1 MSINPNHGCPQ
12 KEKANMHE
20 HRRKT
25 FMEKIA
31 GGVAIFP
38 SALQAMR
45 THSTEY
51 RYRQD
56 ANFYYL
62 TGFEE
67 PEAVCVIA
75 PDHPEHQY
83 VLFVR
88 PRTPEQEVWTGKR
101 AGVEGAKER
110 FGADEAYPIEEFDEK
125 ISEYIGTS
133 ERLYYGFGAD
143 DVFNQKIIE
152 LLKGYRRH
160 RLREGTGPTTLID
173 PTDLLAGMRLVKDET
188 ELGRI
193 RKAVDISVE
202 AHMAAMQTVRPGIYE
217 YELESLID
225 SIYRKNG
232 GTGPAF
238 LTIVAKGANATTLH
252 YTTNDCQI
260 EDGDLVLIDAGCE
273 YQYYCGDITRTFPAN
288 GKFTDPQRAIYQSV
302 LDVQCEIIESIRP
315 GVSIGDPAQ
324 KAVEM
329 LTEAMLALGLL
340 VGEKEK
346 IIEEQEYRK
355 FYMHSVG
362 HMLGVEVH
370 DVAKTRDGE
379 EHKTFQPGMVM
390 TVEPGLYIDPDSENI
405 PPEYSGIGVRIE
417 DNILVTESGCEVL
430 TAAVPKTI
438 DEIEKL
444 IA

>member
-1 MSINPNHGCPQ
+1 
-12 KEKANMHE
+12 MHE
-20 HRRKT
+20 DRREAFKK
-25 FMEKIA
+25 KIV
-31 GGVAIFP
+31 GGVAILP
-38 SALQAMR
+38 SAVQAMR

-62 TGFEE
+62 TGFDE

-83 VLFVR
+83 ILFVR
-88 PRTPEQEVWTGKR
+88 PRVPEQEVWTGKR

-110 FGADEAYPIEEFDEK
+110 FGADAAYPIEEFDEK
-125 ISEYIGTS
+125 IPEYIGTS
-133 ERLYYGFGAD
+133 ERLYYGFGVNE
-143 DVFNQKIIE
+143 VFNQKIIA
-152 LLKGYRRH
+152 LLKESRRN
-160 RLREGTGPTTLID
+160 RLRNGTGPTTLID
-173 PTDLLAGMRLVKDET
+173 PTDILAEMRLMKDEK
-188 ELGRI
+188 ELERI
-193 RKAVDISVE
+193 RTAVDISVE
-202 AHMAAMQTVRPGIYE
+202 AHIAAMQTVRPGMYE

-238 LTIVAKGANATTLH
+238 LTIVASSANATTLH
-252 YTTNDCQI
+252 YTTNDRQI

-288 GKFTDPQRAIYQSV
+288 GRFTNAQRAVYQGV

-315 GVSIGDPAQ
+315 GVSIGDPVQ

-329 LTEAMLALGLL
+329 LTETMLELGLV

-346 IIEEQEYRK
+346 LIEEGKYRK

-370 DVAKTRDGE
+370 DVAKTREGE
-379 EHKTFQPGMVM
+379 EYKLFQPGMVM
-390 TVEPGLYIDPDSENI
+390 TVEPGLYIDPDSENV
-405 PPEYSGIGVRIE
+405 PPEYLGIGVRIE

-438 DEIEKL
+438 DEIERFM
-444 IA
+444 A

>member
-1 MSINPNHGCPQ
+1 
-12 KEKANMHE
+12 MHE
-20 HRRKT
+20 NRRNA

-88 PRTPEQEVWTGKR
+88 PRVPEQEVWTGKR
-101 AGVEGAKER
+101 AGVDGAKER
-110 FGADEAYPIEEFDEK
+110 FGADEAYPIEEFDDK

-133 ERLYYGFGAD
+133 ERVYYGFGAD
-143 DVFNQKIIE
+143 EAFNQKIIE
-152 LLKGYRRH
+152 LLKGSRRH
-160 RLREGTGPTTLID
+160 RMREGTGLTTLID
-173 PTDLLAGMRLVKDET
+173 PTDILAEMRLVKDEA

-193 RKAVDISVE
+193 RKAVNISVE
-202 AHMAAMQTVRPGIYE
+202 AHTAAMQAVRPGMYE

-288 GKFTDPQRAIYQSV
+288 GKFTEAQRAIYQAV
-302 LDVQCEIIESIRP
+302 LDVQCEIIASIRP
-315 GVSIGDPAQ
+315 GVSIGDPVQ

-329 LTEAMLALGLL
+329 LTEAMLELGLL
-340 VGEKEK
+340 VGEKEQ

-370 DVAKTRDGE
+370 DVTKTREGE
-379 EHKTFQPGMVM
+379 EYKTFQPGMVM
-390 TVEPGLYIDPDSENI
+390 TVEPGLYIDPDSENV
-405 PPEYSGIGVRIE
+405 PPEYLGIGVRIE

-438 DEIEKL
+438 DDIETL
-444 IA
+444 MA

>member
-1 MSINPNHGCPQ
+1 
-12 KEKANMHE
+12 MHE
-20 HRRKT
+20 HRRKA

-88 PRTPEQEVWTGKR
+88 PRAPEQEVWTGKR

-143 DVFNQKIIE
+143 DAFNQKIIE

-173 PTDLLAGMRLVKDET
+173 PTDLLAGMRLIKDET

-202 AHMAAMQTVRPGIYE
+202 AHMTAMGAVRPGIYE

-302 LDVQCEIIESIRP
+302 LDAQCEIIESIRP

-329 LTEAMLALGLL
+329 LTEAMLELGLL

-370 DVAKTRDGE
+370 DVAKTREGE
-379 EHKTFQPGMVM
+379 EHRTFQPGMVM
-390 TVEPGLYIDPDSENI
+390 TVEPGLYIDPDSEDI

-444 IA
+444 MA

>member
-1 MSINPNHGCPQ
+1 
-12 KEKANMHE
+12 MHE

-38 SALQAMR
+38 SALQVMR

-88 PRTPEQEVWTGKR
+88 PRAPEQEVWTGKR

-125 ISEYIGTS
+125 ISEYIGTP

-302 LDVQCEIIESIRP
+302 LDAQCEIIESIRP

-329 LTEAMLALGLL
+329 LTEAMLKLGLL

>member
-1 MSINPNHGCPQ
+1 
-12 KEKANMHE
+12 MHE
-20 HRRKT
+20 NRRKA

-88 PRTPEQEVWTGKR
+88 PRAPEQEVWTGKR

-143 DVFNQKIIE
+143 ESFNQKIIE

-160 RLREGTGPTTLID
+160 RLREGIGPTALID
-173 PTDLLAGMRLVKDET
+173 PTDLLAEMRLVKDET
-188 ELGRI
+188 ELKRI
-193 RKAVDISVE
+193 RKAVDITVE
-202 AHMAAMQTVRPGIYE
+202 AHIAAMQTVHPGMYE

-260 EDGDLVLIDAGCE
+260 KDGDLVLIDAGCE

-288 GKFTDPQRAIYQSV
+288 GKFTKAQRAIYQAV

-329 LTEAMLALGLL
+329 LTEAMLELGLL
-340 VGEKEK
+340 VGEKEQ

-370 DVAKTRDGE
+370 DVAKTREGE
-379 EHKTFQPGMVM
+379 EYKTFQPGMVM
-390 TVEPGLYIDPDSENI
+390 TVEPGLYIDPDSEDI
-405 PPEYSGIGVRIE
+405 PAEYRGIGVRIE

-444 IA
+444 MG

>member
-1 MSINPNHGCPQ
+1 
-12 KEKANMHE
+12 MHE
-20 HRRKT
+20 HRRKA

-38 SALQAMR
+38 SALPAMR

-88 PRTPEQEVWTGKR
+88 PRAPEQEVWTGKR
-101 AGVEGAKER
+101 AGVEGAKEC

-143 DVFNQKIIE
+143 EAFNQKIIE

-173 PTDLLAGMRLVKDET
+173 PTDLLAEMRLIKDEA
-188 ELGRI
+188 ELGWI
-193 RKAVDISVE
+193 RKAVNISVE
-202 AHMAAMQTVRPGIYE
+202 AHTAAMRAVRPGMYE
-217 YELESLID
+217 YELESLIN

-238 LTIVAKGANATTLH
+238 LTIVAKGTNATTLH
-252 YTTNDCQI
+252 YTANDCQI
-260 EDGDLVLIDAGCE
+260 GDGDLVLIDAGCE

-288 GKFTDPQRAIYQSV
+288 GKFTDTQRAVYQSV

-329 LTEAMLALGLL
+329 LTEAMLELGLL

-346 IIEEQEYRK
+346 VIEEQEYRK

-370 DVAKTRDGE
+370 DVAKTREGE
-379 EHKTFQPGMVM
+379 EYKTFQPGMVM
-390 TVEPGLYIDPDSENI
+390 TVEPGLYIDPDSENV
-405 PPEYSGIGVRIE
+405 PPEYLGIGVRIE

-444 IA
+444 MA

>member
-1 MSINPNHGCPQ
+1 
-12 KEKANMHE
+12 MHE
-20 HRRKT
+20 HRRKA

-38 SALQAMR
+38 SALPAMH

-67 PEAVCVIA
+67 PEVVCVIA

-88 PRTPEQEVWTGKR
+88 PRAPEQEVWTGKR

-110 FGADEAYPIEEFDEK
+110 FGANEAYPIEEFDEK

-143 DVFNQKIIE
+143 EAFNQKIIE

-173 PTDLLAGMRLVKDET
+173 PTDLLAEMRLIKDEA
-188 ELGRI
+188 ELGWI
-193 RKAVDISVE
+193 RKAVNISVE
-202 AHMAAMQTVRPGIYE
+202 AHTAAMRAVRPGMYE

-238 LTIVAKGANATTLH
+238 LTIVAKGTNATTLH
-252 YTTNDCQI
+252 YTANDCQI
-260 EDGDLVLIDAGCE
+260 GDGDLVLIDAGCE

-288 GKFTDPQRAIYQSV
+288 GKFTDTQRAVYQSV
-302 LDVQCEIIESIRP
+302 LDVQCEIIESISP

-329 LTEAMLALGLL
+329 LTEAMLELGLL

-346 IIEEQEYRK
+346 VIEEQEYRK

-370 DVAKTRDGE
+370 DVAKTREGE
-379 EHKTFQPGMVM
+379 EYKTFQPGMVM
-390 TVEPGLYIDPDSENI
+390 TVEPGLYIDPDSENV
-405 PPEYSGIGVRIE
+405 PPEYLGIGVRIE

-444 IA
+444 MA

>member
-1 MSINPNHGCPQ
+1 MY
-12 KEKANMHE
+12 ET
-20 HRRKT
+20 RRRA
-25 FMEKIA
+25 FMEKIG

-51 RYRQD
+51 RYRQE

-88 PRTPEQEVWTGKR
+88 PRAPEQEVWAGKR
-101 AGVEGAKER
+101 AGVEGAKEH

-125 ISEYIGTS
+125 ISEYVGTS
-133 ERLYYGFGAD
+133 DQIYYGFGAD
-143 DVFNQKIIE
+143 ESFNQKIVE

-173 PTDLLAGMRLVKDET
+173 PTDILAEMRLVKDEA
-188 ELGRI
+188 ELKRI
-193 RKAVDISVE
+193 RKAVNISVE
-202 AHMAAMQTVRPGIYE
+202 AHVAAIETVRPGMYE

-288 GKFTDPQRAIYQSV
+288 GKFTNAQRAIYQSV
-302 LDVQCEIIESIRP
+302 LDAQCEIIESIRP

-329 LTEAMLALGLL
+329 LTQAMLELGLL

-346 IIEEQEYRK
+346 LIEEQEYRK

-370 DVAKTRDGE
+370 DVTKTREGE
-379 EHKTFQPGMVM
+379 EYKTFQPGMVM
-390 TVEPGLYIDPDSENI
+390 TVEPGLYIDPDSENV
-405 PPEYSGIGVRIE
+405 PPEYLGIGVRIE

-438 DEIEKL
+438 EEIETL
-444 IA
+444 MA

>member
-1 MSINPNHGCPQ
+1 
-12 KEKANMHE
+12 MHE

-101 AGVEGAKER
+101 AGVEGAKEH

-355 FYMHSVG
+355 FYMHRVG

>member
-1 MSINPNHGCPQ
+1 
-12 KEKANMHE
+12 MHE
-20 HRRKT
+20 NRRKV
-25 FMEKIA
+25 FMKKIA
-31 GGVAIFP
+31 GGVAIFA
-38 SALQAMR
+38 SALPAMR

-67 PEAVCVIA
+67 PESICVIA

-88 PRTPEQEVWTGKR
+88 PRAPEQEVWTGKR
-101 AGVEGAKER
+101 FGIEGAKAH

-125 ISEYIGTS
+125 ISEYIGKAD
-133 ERLYYGFGAD
+133 RLYYGFGAD
-143 DVFNQKIIE
+143 EAFNRKIIE
-152 LLKGYRRH
+152 LLKRYRNH
-160 RLREGTGPTTLID
+160 RLREGTGPTILID
-173 PTDLLAGMRLVKDET
+173 PTEILAEMRLVKDEA
-188 ELGRI
+188 ELEQI
-193 RKAVDISVE
+193 CKAVDISVE
-202 AHMAAMQTVRPGIYE
+202 AHMAAMRAVRPGMYE

-252 YTTNDCQI
+252 YTANDCQI
-260 EDGDLVLIDAGCE
+260 QDGDLVLIDAGCE

-288 GKFTDPQRAIYQSV
+288 GKFTEAQRAVYQSV

-315 GVSIGDPAQ
+315 GVSIGEPAQ

-329 LTEAMLALGLL
+329 LTEAMVKLGLL

-346 IIEEQEYRK
+346 LIEDKEHRK

-370 DVAKTRDGE
+370 DVTKTREGE

-390 TVEPGLYIDPDSENI
+390 TVEPGLYIDPDSENV
-405 PPEYSGIGVRIE
+405 PSEYLGIGVRIE

-444 IA
+444 MG

>member
-1 MSINPNHGCPQ
+1 
-12 KEKANMHE
+12 MHDN
-20 HRRKT
+20 RRNA

-88 PRTPEQEVWTGKR
+88 PRVPEQEVWTGKR
-101 AGVEGAKER
+101 AGVDGAKER
-110 FGADEAYPIEEFDEK
+110 FGADEAYPIEEFDDK
-125 ISEYIGTS
+125 IAEYIGTS
-133 ERLYYGFGAD
+133 ERVYYGFGAD
-143 DVFNQKIIE
+143 EAFNQKIIE

-160 RLREGTGPTTLID
+160 RMREGTGLTTLID
-173 PTDLLAGMRLVKDET
+173 PTDILGEMRLVKDEA

-202 AHMAAMQTVRPGIYE
+202 AHTAAMQAVRPGMYE

-288 GKFTDPQRAIYQSV
+288 GKFTEAQRAIYQAV

-315 GVSIGDPAQ
+315 GVSIGAPVQ

-329 LTEAMLALGLL
+329 LTEAMLELGLL

-346 IIEEQEYRK
+346 IVEEREYRK

-370 DVAKTRDGE
+370 DVTKTREGE
-379 EHKTFQPGMVM
+379 DYKTFQPGMVM
-390 TVEPGLYIDPDSENI
+390 TVEPGLYINPDSEDV
-405 PPEYSGIGVRIE
+405 PPEYLGIGVRIE

-438 DEIEKL
+438 DDIETL
-444 IA
+444 MA

>member
-1 MSINPNHGCPQ
+1 
-12 KEKANMHE
+12 MHE
-20 HRRKT
+20 SRRKA

-51 RYRQD
+51 RYRQE

-88 PRTPEQEVWTGKR
+88 PRVPEQEVWTGKR
-101 AGVEGAKER
+101 AGVKGAKER
-110 FGADEAYPIEEFDEK
+110 FGADEAYSIEEFDEK
-125 ISEYIGTS
+125 IPEYIGTS
-133 ERLYYGFGAD
+133 DRLYYGFDAD
-143 DVFNQKIIE
+143 EAFNQKIIG

-160 RLREGTGPTTLID
+160 RMREGTGPNVLID
-173 PTDLLAGMRLVKDET
+173 PTDLLAEMRLVKDKT
-188 ELGRI
+188 ELERI

-202 AHMAAMQTVRPGIYE
+202 AHMAAMRTVRPGMYE

-225 SIYRKNG
+225 AIYRKNG

-252 YTTNDCQI
+252 YTANDCQI
-260 EDGDLVLIDAGCE
+260 GDGDLVLVDAGCE

-288 GKFTDPQRAIYQSV
+288 RKFTEAQRAIYQSV
-302 LDVQCEIIESIRP
+302 LDVQCAIIESIRP
-315 GVSIGDPAQ
+315 GVSIGDPVQ
-324 KAVEM
+324 NAVEM
-329 LTEAMLALGLL
+329 LTEAMLKLGLL

-346 IIEEQEYRK
+346 LIEEQEHRK

-370 DVAKTRDGE
+370 DVTKTREGE
-379 EHKTFQPGMVM
+379 EYKTFQPGMVM
-390 TVEPGLYIDPDSENI
+390 TVEPGLYIDPDSENV
-405 PPEYSGIGVRIE
+405 PPEYLGIGVRIE

-444 IA
+444 MA

>member
-1 MSINPNHGCPQ
+1 
-12 KEKANMHE
+12 MHE
-20 HRRKT
+20 NRRKA

-56 ANFYYL
+56 TNFYYL

-88 PRTPEQEVWTGKR
+88 PRVPEQEVWTGKR
-101 AGVEGAKER
+101 AGVEGAKEH

-133 ERLYYGFGAD
+133 EQLYYGFGAD

-173 PTDLLAGMRLVKDET
+173 PTDILAEMRLVKDET
-188 ELGRI
+188 ELKRI
-193 RKAVDISVE
+193 RQAVNISVE
-202 AHMAAMQTVRPGIYE
+202 AHTAAMQAVHPGMYE
-217 YELESLID
+217 YELDSLID

-252 YTTNDCQI
+252 YTTNDCLI

-288 GKFTDPQRAIYQSV
+288 GKFTKAQRALYQSV
-302 LDVQCEIIESIRP
+302 LDVQCEIIQSIRP

-324 KAVEM
+324 QAVDM
-329 LTEAMLALGLL
+329 LTEAMLELGLL

-370 DVAKTRDGE
+370 DVTKTRDGE
-379 EHKTFQPGMVM
+379 EYRTFQPGMVM
-390 TVEPGLYIDPDSENI
+390 TVEPGLYIDPDSEDV
-405 PPEYSGIGVRIE
+405 PSEYLGIGVRIE

-430 TAAVPKTI
+430 TAGVPKTI

-444 IA
+444 MA

>member
-1 MSINPNHGCPQ
+1 
-12 KEKANMHE
+12 MHE
-20 HRRKT
+20 HRRKA

-31 GGVAIFP
+31 GGIAIFP

-88 PRTPEQEVWTGKR
+88 PRAPEQEVWTGKR

-143 DVFNQKIIE
+143 DAFNQKIIE
-152 LLKGYRRH
+152 ILKGYRRH

-202 AHMAAMQTVRPGIYE
+202 AHMAAMGAVRPGIYE

-260 EDGDLVLIDAGCE
+260 EDGDMVLIDAGCE

-288 GKFTDPQRAIYQSV
+288 GKFTDPQRAIYQAV
-302 LDVQCEIIESIRP
+302 LDAQCEIIESLRP

-329 LTEAMLALGLL
+329 LTEAMLELGLL

-379 EHKTFQPGMVM
+379 EHRTFQPGMVM
-390 TVEPGLYIDPDSENI
+390 TVEPGLYIDPDSEDI

-438 DEIEKL
+438 DDIEKL
-444 IA
+444 MA

>member
-1 MSINPNHGCPQ
+1 
-12 KEKANMHE
+12 MHE
-20 HRRKT
+20 NRRNA
-25 FMEKIA
+25 FMKKIA

-62 TGFEE
+62 TGFDE

-88 PRTPEQEVWTGKR
+88 PRAPEQEVWTGKR

-143 DVFNQKIIE
+143 DAFNQKIIQ

-173 PTDLLAGMRLVKDET
+173 PTDILAEMRLVKDEA
-188 ELGRI
+188 ELTRI

-202 AHMAAMQTVRPGIYE
+202 AHTAAMQTVRPGMYE

-232 GTGPAF
+232 GAGPAF

-252 YTTNDCQI
+252 YTTNDSQI
-260 EDGDLVLIDAGCE
+260 EAGDLVLIDAGCE

-288 GKFTDPQRAIYQSV
+288 RKFTDAQRAVYQSV

-315 GVSIGDPAQ
+315 GVSIGVPTQ

-329 LTEAMLALGLL
+329 LTEAMLELGLL
-340 VGEKEK
+340 VGEKEE
-346 IIEEQEYRK
+346 IIKEQEYRK

-379 EHKTFQPGMVM
+379 EHKIFQPGMVM
-390 TVEPGLYIDPDSENI
+390 TVEPGLYIDPDSENV
-405 PPEYSGIGVRIE
+405 PPEYLGIGVRIE

-438 DEIEKL
+438 DEIERL
-444 IA
+444 MG

>member
-1 MSINPNHGCPQ
+1 
-12 KEKANMHE
+12 MHE
-20 HRRKT
+20 DRRKA
-25 FMEKIA
+25 FMEEIA

-83 VLFVR
+83 ILFVR
-88 PRTPEQEVWTGKR
+88 PRAPELEVWTGKR

-143 DVFNQKIIE
+143 DAFNQKIIE
-152 LLKGYRRH
+152 LLKGFRRH
-160 RLREGTGPTTLID
+160 RLREGTGPTTLVD
-173 PTDLLAGMRLVKDET
+173 PTDLLADMRLVKDEA

-202 AHMAAMQTVRPGIYE
+202 AHRAAMQAVRPGMYE

-238 LTIVAKGANATTLH
+238 LTIVARGENATTLH
-252 YTTNDCQI
+252 YTTNNCEI
-260 EDGDLVLIDAGCE
+260 GDGDLVLIDAGCE
-273 YQYYCGDITRTFPAN
+273 FHYYCGDITRTFPAN
-288 GKFTDPQRAIYQSV
+288 GKFTDTQRAIYQSV

-315 GVSIGDPAQ
+315 GVSIGDPSQ

-329 LTEAMLALGLL
+329 LAEAMLELGLL
-340 VGEKEK
+340 DGEKEK

-370 DVAKTRDGE
+370 DVTKTREGE
-379 EHKTFQPGMVM
+379 EYKTFQPGMVM
-390 TVEPGLYIDPDSENI
+390 TVEPGLYIDPNSENV
-405 PPEYSGIGVRIE
+405 PPEYLGTGVRIE

-430 TAAVPKTI
+430 TAGVPKTI

-444 IA
+444 MA

>member
-1 MSINPNHGCPQ
+1 MH
-12 KEKANMHE
+12 AN
-20 HRRKT
+20 RRKV

-31 GGVAIFP
+31 GGVAIFA
-38 SALQAMR
+38 SALPAMR

-75 PDHPEHQY
+75 PDHPENQY

-88 PRTPEQEVWTGKR
+88 PRAPEQEVWTGKR
-101 AGVEGAKER
+101 AGIEGTKEH

-125 ISEYIGTS
+125 ISEYIGKS
-133 ERLYYGFGAD
+133 ERLYYGFGVDEA
-143 DVFNQKIIE
+143 FNRKIIE
-152 LLKGYRRH
+152 LLKQYRNH
-160 RLREGTGPTTLID
+160 RLREGTGPTILID
-173 PTDLLAGMRLVKDET
+173 PTEILAEMRLVKDEA
-188 ELGRI
+188 ELERI
-193 RKAVDISVE
+193 CKAVDISVE
-202 AHMAAMQTVRPGIYE
+202 AHIAAMGAVRPGMYE

-238 LTIVAKGANATTLH
+238 LTIVANGANATTLH
-252 YTTNDCQI
+252 YTANDCRIQ
-260 EDGDLVLIDAGCE
+260 DGDLVLIDAGCE

-288 GKFTDPQRAIYQSV
+288 GKFTEAQRAVYQSV
-302 LDVQCEIIESIRP
+302 LDVQCEIIKSIRP
-315 GVSIGDPAQ
+315 GLSIGDPAQ

-329 LTEAMLALGLL
+329 LTEAMLKLGLL

-346 IIEEQEYRK
+346 LIEEKEHRK

-370 DVAKTRDGE
+370 DVTKTREGE

-390 TVEPGLYIDPDSENI
+390 TVEPGLYIDPDSENV
-405 PPEYSGIGVRIE
+405 PSEYLGIGVRIE

-444 IA
+444 MG

>member
-1 MSINPNHGCPQ
+1 
-12 KEKANMHE
+12 MHE
-20 HRRKT
+20 NRRNA

-67 PEAVCVIA
+67 PESVCVIA

-83 VLFVR
+83 ILFVR
-88 PRTPEQEVWTGKR
+88 PRVPEQEVWTGKR
-101 AGVEGAKER
+101 AGVDGAKER
-110 FGADEAYPIEEFDEK
+110 FGADEAYPIEEFDDK

-133 ERLYYGFGAD
+133 ERVYYGFGAD
-143 DVFNQKIIE
+143 EAFNQKIIE

-160 RLREGTGPTTLID
+160 RMREGTGLTTLID
-173 PTDLLAGMRLVKDET
+173 PTDILAEMRLVKDEE

-202 AHMAAMQTVRPGIYE
+202 AHTAAIQAVRPGIYE
-217 YELESLID
+217 YELDSLID

-288 GKFTDPQRAIYQSV
+288 GKFTKAQRAIYQAV

-315 GVSIGDPAQ
+315 GVSIGDPVQ
-324 KAVEM
+324 KAVGM
-329 LTEAMLALGLL
+329 LTEAMLKLGLL
-340 VGEKEK
+340 VGEKEQ

-370 DVAKTRDGE
+370 DVTKTREGE
-379 EHKTFQPGMVM
+379 EYKTFQPGMVM
-390 TVEPGLYIDPDSENI
+390 TVEPGLYVDPDSENV
-405 PPEYSGIGVRIE
+405 PPEYLGIGVRIE

-438 DEIEKL
+438 DEIETL
-444 IA
+444 MA

>member
-1 MSINPNHGCPQ
+1 MYEN
-12 KEKANMHE
+12 
-20 HRRKT
+20 RRKA
-25 FMEKIA
+25 FIKKIA

-88 PRTPEQEVWTGKR
+88 PRAPEQEVWTGKR
-101 AGVEGAKER
+101 AGVEGAKDR
-110 FGADEAYPIEEFDEK
+110 FGADEAYPIDEFDEK
-125 ISEYIGTS
+125 ITEYIGKA
-133 ERLYYGFGAD
+133 EKLYYPFGAD
-143 DVFNQKIIE
+143 EAFNYKIIQ

-160 RLREGTGPTTLID
+160 RLREGTGPATLID
-173 PTDLLAGMRLVKDET
+173 PTDLLAEMRLIKDET
-188 ELGRI
+188 ELRLI
-193 RKAVDISVE
+193 RKAVNISVE
-202 AHMAAMQTVRPGIYE
+202 AHTAAMQAIRPDMYE

-260 EDGDLVLIDAGCE
+260 DDGDLVLIDAGCE

-288 GKFTDPQRAIYQSV
+288 GKFTQAQRAIYQSV
-302 LDVQCEIIESIRP
+302 LDVQCEIIGSIRP
-315 GVSIGDPAQ
+315 GVPIGEPAQ
-324 KAVEM
+324 KAVDM
-329 LTEAMLALGLL
+329 LTEEMLKLGLL

-370 DVAKTRDGE
+370 DVAKTRDGADY
-379 EHKTFQPGMVM
+379 KTFQPGMVM
-390 TVEPGLYIDPDSENI
+390 TVEPGLYIDPDSANV
-405 PPEYSGIGVRIE
+405 PPEYLGIGVRIE

-438 DEIEKL
+438 DEIEML
-444 IA
+444 MA

>member
-1 MSINPNHGCPQ
+1 MYEN
-12 KEKANMHE
+12 
-20 HRRKT
+20 RRKA
-25 FMEKIA
+25 FIKKIA

-88 PRTPEQEVWTGKR
+88 PRAPELEVWTGKR
-101 AGVEGAKER
+101 TGVEGAKER
-110 FGADEAYPIEEFDEK
+110 FGADEAYPIEEFDDK

-143 DVFNQKIIE
+143 DAFNQKIIE
-152 LLKGYRRH
+152 LLKGFRRH
-160 RLREGTGPTTLID
+160 RLREGTGPTTLVD
-173 PTDLLAGMRLVKDET
+173 PTDLLADMRLVKDEA

-202 AHMAAMQTVRPGIYE
+202 AHRAAMQAVRPGMYE
-217 YELESLID
+217 YELDSLID

-238 LTIVAKGANATTLH
+238 LTIVARGENATTLH
-252 YTTNDCQI
+252 YTTNDCEI
-260 EDGDLVLIDAGCE
+260 SDGDLVLIDAGCE
-273 YQYYCGDITRTFPAN
+273 FHYYCGDITRTFPAN
-288 GKFTDPQRAIYQSV
+288 GKFTDTQRAIYQSV
-302 LDVQCEIIESIRP
+302 LDAQCEIIESIRP
-315 GVSIGDPAQ
+315 GVSIGDPSQ

-329 LTEAMLALGLL
+329 LTEAMLELGLL
-340 VGEKEK
+340 DGEKEK

-370 DVAKTRDGE
+370 DVTKIREGE
-379 EHKTFQPGMVM
+379 EYKTFQPGMVM
-390 TVEPGLYIDPDSENI
+390 TVEPGLYIDPNSENV
-405 PPEYSGIGVRIE
+405 PPEYLGIGVRIE

-430 TAAVPKTI
+430 TAGVPKTI
-438 DEIEKL
+438 DEIETL
-444 IA
+444 MA

>member
-1 MSINPNHGCPQ
+1 
-12 KEKANMHE
+12 MHE
-20 HRRKT
+20 DRREAFKK
-25 FMEKIA
+25 KIA
-31 GGVAIFP
+31 GGTAILP
-38 SALQAMR
+38 SAVQAMR

-62 TGFEE
+62 TGFDE

-83 VLFVR
+83 ILFVR
-88 PRTPEQEVWTGKR
+88 PRVPEQEVWTGKR
-101 AGVEGAKER
+101 AGIEGAKER
-110 FGADEAYPIEEFDEK
+110 FGADAAYPIEEFDEK
-125 ISEYIGTS
+125 IPEYIGTS
-133 ERLYYGFGAD
+133 ERLYYGFGMNEA
-143 DVFNQKIIE
+143 FNQKIIA
-152 LLKGYRRH
+152 LLKESRRN
-160 RLREGTGPTTLID
+160 RLRNGTGPTTLID
-173 PTDLLAGMRLVKDET
+173 PTDILAEMRLMKDEK
-188 ELGRI
+188 ELKWI

-202 AHMAAMQTVRPGIYE
+202 AHIAAMQTARPGMYE

-238 LTIVAKGANATTLH
+238 LTIVASSVNATTLH
-252 YTTNDCQI
+252 YTTNDRQI

-288 GKFTDPQRAIYQSV
+288 GEFTDAQRAVYQGV
-302 LDVQCEIIESIRP
+302 LDVQCEVIESIRP
-315 GVSIGDPAQ
+315 GVSIGAPVQ

-329 LTEAMLALGLL
+329 LTETMLELGLL

-346 IIEEQEYRK
+346 LIEEGEYRK

-379 EHKTFQPGMVM
+379 EYKLFQPGMVM
-390 TVEPGLYIDPDSENI
+390 TIEPGLYIDPDSENV
-405 PPEYSGIGVRIE
+405 PPEYLGIGVRIE

-438 DEIEKL
+438 DEIERFM
-444 IA
+444 A

>member
-1 MSINPNHGCPQ
+1 
-12 KEKANMHE
+12 MHE

-152 LLKGYRRH
+152 FLKRYRRH

-302 LDVQCEIIESIRP
+302 LDAQCEIIESIRP

>member
-1 MSINPNHGCPQ
+1 
-12 KEKANMHE
+12 MHE
-20 HRRKT
+20 NRRKV
-25 FMEKIA
+25 FIKKIA

-88 PRTPEQEVWTGKR
+88 PRAPEQEVWTGKR
-101 AGVEGAKER
+101 AGVEGAKEH

-143 DVFNQKIIE
+143 EAFNQKIVQ

-160 RLREGTGPTTLID
+160 RLREGTGPNVLID
-173 PTDLLAGMRLVKDET
+173 PTDILAEMRLVKDEV

-202 AHMAAMQTVRPGIYE
+202 AHTAAMGAVRPGMYE

-225 SIYRKNG
+225 SIYRKSG

-288 GKFTDPQRAIYQSV
+288 GKFTEAQRAIYQAV
-302 LDVQCEIIESIRP
+302 LDVQCEIIESIGP
-315 GVSIGDPAQ
+315 DVSIGDPVQ
-324 KAVEM
+324 KAIEM
-329 LTEAMLALGLL
+329 LTEAMLELGLL
-340 VGEKEK
+340 CGEKEK
-346 IIEEQEYRK
+346 IIEEKEYRK

-362 HMLGVEVH
+362 HMLGVEIH
-370 DVAKTRDGE
+370 DVAKTREGE
-379 EHKTFQPGMVM
+379 EYKTFQPGMVM
-390 TVEPGLYIDPDSENI
+390 TVEPGLYIDPDSENV
-405 PPEYSGIGVRIE
+405 PSEYLGIGVRIE

-438 DEIEKL
+438 DEIEKVM
-444 IA
+444 A

>member
-1 MSINPNHGCPQ
+1 
-12 KEKANMHE
+12 MHE
-20 HRRKT
+20 NRRNA

-83 VLFVR
+83 ILFVR
-88 PRTPEQEVWTGKR
+88 PRVPEQEVWTGKR
-101 AGVEGAKER
+101 AGVDGAKER

-125 ISEYIGTS
+125 IAQYIGTS
-133 ERLYYGFGAD
+133 ERVYYGFGAD
-143 DVFNQKIIE
+143 EAFNQKIIE

-160 RLREGTGPTTLID
+160 RMREGTGLTTLID
-173 PTDLLAGMRLVKDET
+173 PTEILGEMRLVKDEA

-202 AHMAAMQTVRPGIYE
+202 AHIAAMGAVRPGMYE
-217 YELESLID
+217 YEMESLID

-288 GKFTDPQRAIYQSV
+288 GKFTEAQRAIYQAV

-315 GVSIGDPAQ
+315 GVSIGNPVQ

-329 LTEAMLALGLL
+329 LTEAILGLGLL

-370 DVAKTRDGE
+370 DVTKTREGE
-379 EHKTFQPGMVM
+379 EYKTFQPGMVM
-390 TVEPGLYIDPDSENI
+390 TVEPGLYIDPDSEDV
-405 PPEYSGIGVRIE
+405 PPEYLGIGVRIE

-438 DEIEKL
+438 DDIETL
-444 IA
+444 MA